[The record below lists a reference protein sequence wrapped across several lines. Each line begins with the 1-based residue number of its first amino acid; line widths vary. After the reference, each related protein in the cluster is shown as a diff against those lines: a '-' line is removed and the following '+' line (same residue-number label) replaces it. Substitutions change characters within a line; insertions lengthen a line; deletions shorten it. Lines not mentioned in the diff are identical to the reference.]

1 MQKNQL
7 ALIKPKW
14 NATIATRQG
23 ILLESVE
30 SREIKI
36 IGRGNDGNLEIR
48 IGEPDWKEGRTL
60 KAWCPLLERFIPH
73 RAIKEYRN
81 CTEDTSD
88 AGDLKK
94 RIIEYRSRLFVL
106 PIWSFL
112 LSTITPDLKT

>member
-1 MQKNQL
+1 M
-7 ALIKPKW
+7 AEV
-14 NATIATRQG
+14 G
-23 ILLESVE
+23 C
-30 SREIKI
+30 SRAR
-36 IGRGNDGNLEIR
+36 IGPSKSSQSL

-81 CTEDTSD
+81 CCTEDTSD